1 MGVMGIKY
9 VSFDI
14 DGVLVDSENR
24 LRLCLKPNNEV
35 DWDCF
40 LDCNKLFMDSP
51 KPRNI
56 SLLKLLRDRGFGI
69 IIVTGRRESMRE
81 CTISQLRSFGVKEFD
96 ELFMRPDNNTQPDPI
111 YKSWII
117 KNIMR
122 RYEILVHFDD
132 NANTVSTLVSNGIDA
147 VVIS

>member
-1 MGVMGIKY
+1 MVIIKY

-14 DGVLVDSENR
+14 DGVLVNSENR

-56 SLLKLLRDRGFGI
+56 NFLRLLRDRGGFGI

-81 CTISQLRSFGVKEFD
+81 CTIKQLRSFGVGDFEG
-96 ELFMRPDNNTQPDPI
+96 LFMRPDDNTQPDPI
-111 YKSWII
+111 YKSWMI
-117 KNIMR
+117 KNLAK

-132 NANTVSTLVSNGIDA
+132 NADTVSTW
-147 VVIS
+147 

>member
-1 MGVMGIKY
+1 MIYIKY

-14 DGVLVDSENR
+14 DGVLVNSESR
-24 LRLCLKPNNEV
+24 LRLCLRPNNEV

-40 LDCNKLFMDSP
+40 LDCKKLFMDKP
-51 KPRNI
+51 KPRI
-56 SLLKLLRDRGFGI
+56 IDILKQLRNRDFGI

-81 CTISQLRSFGVKEFD
+81 CTINQLRSFGVNEFE
-96 ELFMRPDNNTQPDPI
+96 ELFMRPDNNTDPDPI
-111 YKSWII
+111 YKSWTI
-117 KNIMR
+117 KSLLR

-132 NANTVSTLVSNGIDA
+132 NADTVSTLVSNGIDA